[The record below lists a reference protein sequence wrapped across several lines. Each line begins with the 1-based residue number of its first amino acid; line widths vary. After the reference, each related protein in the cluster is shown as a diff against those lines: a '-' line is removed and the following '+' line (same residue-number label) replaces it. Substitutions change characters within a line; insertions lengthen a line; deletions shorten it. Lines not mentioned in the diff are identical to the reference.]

1 MNQDRTWLVSV
12 LFLDI
17 FNFSTIPVDQQ
28 LKVKRHF
35 QNLVAAEIES
45 LEDNDTIRL
54 DTGDGMA
61 ICYLG
66 DPERLY
72 PIARKLRAAFIAQQ
86 DNQDCSYKVRLG
98 LNLGPVKIVEDLNHK
113 RNCIGSGITDAER
126 VMSFAAENQLL
137 VSKSYF
143 EMVNKMSQD
152 YSRELQHLGL
162 RADKHDQQHDIY
174 ELAVEVV
181 RINNPDGSFTASPAA
196 TRSGSD
202 AEAKFDPEAI
212 KRIRHE
218 YPMYVSR
225 SEAERILQQGMQ
237 QASTLKQLCELLLAE
252 IKSSD
257 DRYSFDQFLKSY
269 GYNGYQ

>member
-17 FNFSTIPVDQQ
+17 FKFSTIPVDQQ

-35 QNLVAAEIES
+35 QGLVSIQIAS
-45 LEDNDTIRL
+45 LDDGDTIRL

-72 PIARKLRAAFIAQQ
+72 PIARNLRDAFISQA
-86 DNQDCSYKVRLG
+86 DSPDCSYKVRLG

-113 RNCIGSGITDAER
+113 RNSLGSGITDAER

-143 EMVNKMSQD
+143 EMVNKLSQD
-152 YSRELQHLGL
+152 YSRELQHLRL
-162 RADKHDQQHDIY
+162 RANKHHQQHDIY
-174 ELAVEVV
+174 ELAVELV
-181 RINNPDGSFTASPAA
+181 RVNNPNGAFTSSPAA
-196 TRSGSD
+196 APSGSL
-202 AEAKFDPEAI
+202 AEPKFDPEAI
-212 KRIRHE
+212 KKISHE
-218 YPMYVSR
+218 YAMYISR
-225 SEAERILQQGMQ
+225 AEGERILQQTMQ
-237 QASTLKQLCELLLAE
+237 QASTLKQLCELLLKE
-252 IKSSD
+252 IKSAD
-257 DRYSFDQFLKSY
+257 DRYSFDPYLKSY
-269 GYNGYQ
+269 GYSGYQ

>member
-162 RADKHDQQHDIY
+162 RADKHDQRHDFY

-181 RINNPDGSFTASPAA
+181 RINNPAGSFTASPETA
-196 TRSGSD
+196 RSGSD
-202 AEAKFDPEAI
+202 AAAKFDPEAI
-212 KRIRHE
+212 KKISHE
-218 YPMYVSR
+218 FAMYVSR
-225 SEAERILQQGMQ
+225 TESEQILQQAMQ

-257 DRYSFDQFLKSY
+257 DRYSFDQYLKSY
-269 GYNGYQ
+269 GYNGY